1 MDKDS
6 TLYKLIAKINQ
17 LKEMKGEFDVLS
29 DEIVKL
35 FSALDSDESERIEEL
50 VKPYFFLS
58 SVWGRGDI
66 STAFVESVQYYE
78 AINLDSLV
86 KQGE

>member
-6 TLYKLIAKINQ
+6 TLYQLIAKINQ

-29 DEIVKL
+29 DEIARL
-35 FSALDSDESERIEEL
+35 FSALDSNESERIEEL

-58 SVWGRGDI
+58 AVWGRGDI
-66 STAFVESVQYYE
+66 STAFVESVQ
-78 AINLDSLV
+78 
-86 KQGE
+86 